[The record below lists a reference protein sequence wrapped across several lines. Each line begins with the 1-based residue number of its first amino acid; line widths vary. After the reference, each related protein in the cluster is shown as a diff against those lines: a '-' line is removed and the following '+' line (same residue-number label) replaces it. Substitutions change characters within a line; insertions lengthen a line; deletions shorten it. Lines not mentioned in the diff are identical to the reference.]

1 VRDILLAASN
11 IPSIK
16 RFVLTSSSTAALTP
30 QPNTKL
36 RITKDSWNSAAIEQA
51 WAPPPYERVRAWSVY
66 SAGKTQGEQELW
78 KVASEEKMNI
88 EISSIL
94 PNANFGKLLDPLQ
107 KQSSTPSWITGV
119 YNQKTIPEQ
128 LKNIPPQWMVNV
140 VDTARL
146 HVAALTDAD
155 VKNERIFAFGETY
168 NWDSVLEVGRSIK
181 PEVEWPKEGDGRE
194 DLSEIVPRARAEE
207 ILKRNF
213 GEGFRGL
220 EETLREQLESY

>member
-1 VRDILLAASN
+1 M
-11 IPSIK
+11 
-16 RFVLTSSSTAALTP
+16 LTSSSTAALTP
-30 QPNTKL
+30 QANTKL
-36 RITKDSWNSAAIEQA
+36 RITKDSWNTSAIEQA
-51 WAPPPYERVRAWSVY
+51 WAPPPYESARAWSVY

-78 KVASEEKMNI
+78 KVAAESTLHF
-88 EISSIL
+88 EISSVL
-94 PNANFGKLLDPLQ
+94 PNANLGRLLDDSQ

-119 YNQKTIPEQ
+119 YNQKSIPEQ
-128 LKNIPPQWMVNV
+128 LKNLPPQWMVNV

-146 HVAALTDAD
+146 HVVALTDPD

-168 NWDSVLEVGRSIK
+168 NWDGILQAARRIK
-181 PEVEWPKEGDGRE
+181 PEAEWPLEGDGRE
-194 DLSEIVPRARAEE
+194 DLSEIVPRERAEE